1 MEVHLEHT
9 TWLNL
14 LFENLEKF
22 ENEGQATVA
31 YLRAHRTMIAFKRTK
46 PNIGAWWT
54 IAGNINLNSLYYSYD
69 KSLTE
74 TRVFTLIIHEVRH
87 LQQGFFTALS
97 VYGELD
103 AWQLEWNIYYR
114 LHNRYPHTAIEELMT
129 LPLGWDRA
137 VLRRAVQLMQAYAGK
152 GYRADLLPYYPLGKE
167 VAYRLFK
174 RVPIAVMQSA

>member
-1 MEVHLEHT
+1 MEHS

-22 ENEGQATVA
+22 EAEGHATVA
-31 YLRAHRTMIAFKRTK
+31 YLQAHRTRIAFKRTK
-46 PNIGAWWT
+46 PSIGAWWT
-54 IAGNINLNSLYYSYD
+54 IAGNINLNSLYYSYE
-69 KSLTE
+69 KSLNE

-114 LHNRYPHTAIEELMT
+114 IHNRYPHPAIEELMS
-129 LPLGWDRA
+129 LPLGWDRE
-137 VLRRAVQLMQAYAGK
+137 VLRKTVQLMQAYAGK

-167 VAYRLFK
+167 IAYRLFK
-174 RVPIAVMQSA
+174 RVPTAVMQSA